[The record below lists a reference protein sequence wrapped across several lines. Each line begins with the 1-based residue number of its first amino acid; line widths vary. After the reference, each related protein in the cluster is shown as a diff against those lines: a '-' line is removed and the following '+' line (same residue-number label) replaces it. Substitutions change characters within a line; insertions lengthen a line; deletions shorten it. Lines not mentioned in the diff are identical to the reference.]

1 MKMLDIHQRPPLLP
15 GTAATVDAST
25 KKSFQRFATSTTDQA
40 SGRILK
46 SCQDKSLQTAAAPF
60 CQTSKRF
67 NFQSYT
73 SQVNGMHLKHYNPM
87 HKGLEELQRNI
98 KKCNGPGEMNLF
110 VLQFSITIYPL
121 PPHTPTNSSQT
132 KEDICDT
139 VALTKSFC
147 LSSKNLYFVP

>member
-98 KKCNGPGEMNLF
+98 KKCNGDEFICPAVFHYHLSPPTPHPDPLFPNLRRH
-110 VLQFSITIYPL
+110 L
-121 PPHTPTNSSQT
+121 
-132 KEDICDT
+132 
-139 VALTKSFC
+139 
-147 LSSKNLYFVP
+147 